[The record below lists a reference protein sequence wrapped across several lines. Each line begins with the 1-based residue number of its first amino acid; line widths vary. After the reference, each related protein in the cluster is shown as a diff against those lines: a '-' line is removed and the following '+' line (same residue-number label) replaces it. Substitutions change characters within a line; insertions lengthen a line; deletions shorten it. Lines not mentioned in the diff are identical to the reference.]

1 MIALWFS
8 WNVFFGKI
16 FFPKFIC
23 LSLKPQVNR
32 MKNADVFMIFGLFT
46 ILLFDKEK
54 NWKGKAVISVF
65 NLTRIIFIVKH
76 LSTLPFVVRLLI
88 RMLLRKQNI
97 ALKRISIKSLNL
109 TQLSM
114 ANVERQTL
122 LKVLPMQEKNRIPS
136 YDHEARSAIDTNK
149 NLNGWPQQL

>member
-122 LKVLPMQEKNRIPS
+122 LKVLVDARKKSNTIIRPRSSIC
-136 YDHEARSAIDTNK
+136 YWHE
-149 NLNGWPQQL
+149 